1 MISSTAAPIFEPLPE
16 VQEYYEATPV
26 VGAVPTPAVTTPAM
40 TTPAVNTTAVSAPA
54 VCAPAVSAPAVSA
67 PAVSAPAVSGIDE
80 FPQSVQLA
88 LNSVVIP
95 HFPSPFSDLKVT
107 SVIVREGINSPN
119 SYQFVLDMLAY
130 GNSYISSG
138 PIVGSDKIVCNVR
151 SESDQSIR
159 YKVCIAKKGPLSKKF
174 KRGSYR
180 NYIYSCECKSKKV
193 SLLFINFSM

>member
-26 VGAVPTPAVTTPAM
+26 VGAPTPAVTTPAM
-40 TTPAVNTTAVSAPA
+40 TTPAVNT
-54 VCAPAVSAPAVSA
+54 PAVSAPAVRA
-67 PAVSAPAVSGIDE
+67 PAVGAPAVIAPAVSGIDE

-88 LNSVVIP
+88 LNSVAIP

-151 SESDQSIR
+151 SESDQSIS

>member
-54 VCAPAVSAPAVSA
+54 VCAPAVSA

-130 GNSYISSG
+130 GNSCISSG

-151 SESDQSIR
+151 SESDQSIS

>member
-40 TTPAVNTTAVSAPA
+40 TTPAVNT
-54 VCAPAVSAPAVSA
+54 PAVSAPAVRA
-67 PAVSAPAVSGIDE
+67 PAVGAPAVIAPAVSGIDE

-151 SESDQSIR
+151 SESDQSIS

>member
-40 TTPAVNTTAVSAPA
+40 TTPAVNT
-54 VCAPAVSAPAVSA
+54 PAVSAPAVRA
-67 PAVSAPAVSGIDE
+67 PAVGAPAVIAPAVSGIDE

-88 LNSVVIP
+88 LNSVAIP

-151 SESDQSIR
+151 SESDQSIS